1 MAFANLRSFH
11 AQSTFQKAA
20 LTAMAKHLGDSAI
33 QDLKEMFYALD
44 ADGNGTITID
54 ELRDGMEKMGMD
66 IPQDLIRIMSEV
78 DSDGSGE
85 IDYSEFLAATLDR
98 RHFMCEDACWA
109 AFRTFDLDG
118 NGQITKEEL
127 MQVLTGSASDNL
139 EEMLGMHREEIEQI
153 IRDADVDGDG
163 E

>member
-54 ELRDGMEKMGMD
+54 ELRDGIEKMGMD
-66 IPQDLIRIMSEV
+66 VPEDLMRIMSEV

-98 RHFMCEDACWA
+98 RHFMCEDV
-109 AFRTFDLDG
+109 FGLHSVHLT
-118 NGQITKEEL
+118 L
-127 MQVLTGSASDNL
+127 M
-139 EEMLGMHREEIEQI
+139 E
-153 IRDADVDGDG
+153 
-163 E
+163 